1 MGAPRLAPPQT
12 GRWSTLPAHPEGSI
26 IDNEATSA
34 QRDYPSDV
42 HVVAR
47 EGREFVLVGTAHI
60 SRESVDL
67 VREVIEKE
75 RPDCVCIELDA
86 RRYEALSREQR
97 FESLDLKQVIRAKQ
111 LATLM
116 LNLILASYQKH
127 LGLQL
132 GIQPGTELLEAA
144 RTAEARGIPVA
155 LCDRD
160 IRVTLRRAWRSLSFV
175 RKVLLLSSFLGGIFE
190 RAELTE
196 EDLRELRQQDV
207 MSKLMQELG
216 EAFPG
221 LKTVLIDER
230 DAYLTERIKRASG
243 ERIVAVVGAG
253 HVEGM
258 RRALTEDRTADLEA
272 LNTIPPVSSVW
283 KWVGWGIPAV
293 IVGSLLAIGLRQGAG
308 AAGENL
314 LFWILANGIPCAL
327 GAVLALAH
335 PATIAAGFLAAPI
348 TSLTPVIGAG
358 YVTAFVQ
365 AYLTPPRVSE
375 LKGVS
380 QDIGSAAGWWRNRL
394 LRLFLV
400 FLFTTL
406 GSILG
411 TWVGGA
417 EIVSNLF

>member
-1 MGAPRLAPPQT
+1 MHSEDA
-12 GRWSTLPAHPEGSI
+12 I
-26 IDNEATSA
+26 IDPEASTA
-34 QRDYPSDV
+34 QYRDYPADV
-42 HVVAR
+42 QLVAL
-47 EGREFVLVGTAHI
+47 EGREFLLVGTAHI

-75 RPDCVCIELDA
+75 EPDCVCIELDS
-86 RRYEALSREQR
+86 RRYEALSRKQR
-97 FESLDLKQVIRAKQ
+97 FESLDLKQVIRTKQ

-116 LNLILASYQKH
+116 FNLVLASYQKY

-144 RTAEARGIPVA
+144 RTAEERGIPVE

-160 IRVTLRRAWRSLSFV
+160 IRVTLRRAWQSLSLY
-175 RKVLLLSSFLGGIFE
+175 RKFLLLSSFLGGIFE
-190 RAELTE
+190 KPELSE

-230 DAYLTERIKRASG
+230 DAFLTERIKRASG
-243 ERIVAVVGAG
+243 QRIVAVVGAG
-253 HVEGM
+253 HLEGM
-258 RRALTEDRTADLEA
+258 RRALVEGRRADLEE
-272 LNTIPPVSSVW
+272 LETIPPISALW
-283 KWVGWGIPAV
+283 KWAGWGIPAL
-293 IVGSLLAIGLRQGAG
+293 ILGSLLLIGVRQGAS

-314 LFWILANGIPCAL
+314 LFWILANGIPSAI
-327 GAVLALAH
+327 GAAIALAH
-335 PATIAAGFLAAPI
+335 PATIAAAFVAAPI

-365 AYLTPPRVSE
+365 AYLKPPLVSE
-375 LKGVS
+375 LREVS
-380 QDIGSAAGWWRNRL
+380 REIGSVRGWWRNRL
-394 LRLFLV
+394 LRIFLV
-400 FLFTTL
+400 FLLTTF

-417 EIVSNLF
+417 QIVSNLF

>member
-1 MGAPRLAPPQT
+1 M
-12 GRWSTLPAHPEGSI
+12 
-26 IDNEATSA
+26 
-34 QRDYPSDV
+34 
-42 HVVAR
+42 
-47 EGREFVLVGTAHI
+47 GTAHI
-60 SRESVDL
+60 SHESVEL
-67 VREVIEKE
+67 VREVIERE
-75 RPDCVCIELDA
+75 EPDCVCIELDS
-86 RRYEALSREQR
+86 RRYEALSREER

-116 LNLILASYQKH
+116 LNLVLASYQKY

-144 RTAEARGIPVA
+144 RTAEERGIPVA

-160 IRVTLRRAWRSLSFV
+160 IRVTLRRAWRSLPFF
-175 RKVLLLSSFLGGIFE
+175 RKILLLSTFLGGIFE
-190 RAELTE
+190 KPELTE

-216 EAFPG
+216 QAFPG

-230 DAYLTERIKRASG
+230 DAYLTERIKQTSG

-258 RRALTEDRTADLEA
+258 RRALAADQRADLEA
-272 LNTIPPVSSVW
+272 LCVVPPVSKAW

-293 IVGSLLAIGLRQGAG
+293 ILGSLLLIGMRQGAA

-314 LFWILANGIPCAL
+314 LFWVLANGIPSAL

-335 PATIAAGFLAAPI
+335 PATIGAAFLAAPI
-348 TSLTPVIGAG
+348 TSLTPRMQENYLAFIGAG

-365 AYLTPPRVSE
+365 AYLKPPLVSE
-375 LKGVS
+375 LKEVS
-380 QDIGSAAGWWRNRL
+380 RDIGSVAGWWRNRL
-394 LRLFLV
+394 LRIFLV